1 MEATG
6 EAGEIGRY
14 DESEAVSD
22 GPDELATLPLPFSA
36 AGGRVKPPSNSGA
49 FALLLPVISVEGCG
63 VGGKLGRGISIL
75 DGLELTKQRL
85 AAVKL
90 LQKERHWSTEGLID
104 SRRVQKPTLSRTR
117 CRVGSCRS
125 RGSRATRARSQG
137 CDWPISH
144 MSLDCASNESAM
156 TEAWAL
162 RVPGWLK
169 RARG

>member
-36 AGGRVKPPSNSGA
+36 AGGRVKPPSNCGA

-90 LQKERHWSTEGLID
+90 LQKERQWSTEGLIEGAF
-104 SRRVQKPTLSRTR
+104 K
-117 CRVGSCRS
+117 
-125 RGSRATRARSQG
+125 SQHYHG
-137 CDWPISH
+137 QGV
-144 MSLDCASNESAM
+144 
-156 TEAWAL
+156 AWAL
-162 RVPGWLK
+162 VAVEEVEQRVPGL
-169 RARG
+169 RAVIGPFRTCLSIAPRMRAQ